1 MIYEYHSQIN
11 KSFPFI
17 IHSDAISNGVCS
29 YLHWHESLEILNCT
43 EGSGMVIIDSHPFK
57 MEKGATIVINS
68 GYSHAIFSDETV
80 SYNCFIIGDVF
91 LKEVVGLSDNCTFAP
106 LIYDDALSVH
116 LNNCFRE
123 FKEKSNGYEL
133 AVKANILN
141 ALSVIYRLSDDSQ
154 PKTDDT
160 YIKQAIKFI
169 RKNFTE
175 DISLDDIAN
184 AVGLSKS
191 YFMHKFKTY
200 TGCTANEFLRHTRCS
215 HAKHLLTQSDAS
227 ISEIATRCGFSD
239 ISYFTKVFKKEIGH
253 LPSKYKSKNVAI

>member
-11 KSFPFI
+11 NNFPFI
-17 IHSDAISNGVCS
+17 IHPSRVTSGVCCH
-29 YLHWHESLEILNCT
+29 LHWHESLEILNCT
-43 EGSGMVIIDSHPFK
+43 EGSGVVIIDSHPIK

-68 GYSHAIFSDETV
+68 GYSHAIFSDENV
-80 SYNCFIIGDVF
+80 AYNCFIIGDVF
-91 LKEVVGLSDNCTFAP
+91 LKEVVGLPDICTFAP
-106 LIYDDALSVH
+106 LIYDDVLSMH
-116 LNNCFRE
+116 LNTCLKE
-123 FKEKSNGYEL
+123 FEEKNNGFEL
-133 AVKANILN
+133 AVKANILS
-141 ALSVIYRLSDDSQ
+141 ALSVIYRFSDKSH

-169 RKNFTE
+169 RKNFSE
-175 DISLDDIAN
+175 DISLDDIAD

-227 ISEIATRCGFSD
+227 ISEIAMRCGFSD
-239 ISYFTKVFKKEIGH
+239 ISYFTKVFKKEIGI
-253 LPSKYKSKNVAI
+253 LPSKYKSKNITA